1 MYVRVSAVRAT
12 LRCFPLLSLAP
23 ICVKWRQCAGAQPRP
38 LFNRS
43 PPPST
48 ERQWRGKSEHGD
60 LHRTAEMHR
69 DFNPYRLLRIL
80 HVKSLLWIRRQLLPS
95 QQPSFT
101 NLIFSPSSMLVLIRK
116 SRRGCQGC
124 SLKKLKGFC
133 RLHPT
138 RYPILHRARIA
149 WNWAFHA
156 QNSDHLP
163 MDGSN
168 NEEGYNP
175 VRNNRGNGY
184 DIMAGHISDISRS
197 NHSQDI
203 LYLEVMISS

>member
-1 MYVRVSAVRAT
+1 
-12 LRCFPLLSLAP
+12 
-23 ICVKWRQCAGAQPRP
+23 
-38 LFNRS
+38 
-43 PPPST
+43 
-48 ERQWRGKSEHGD
+48 
-60 LHRTAEMHR
+60 MHR

-138 RYPILHRARIA
+138 RYPILRRARIA

-156 QNSDHLP
+156 QNVITFLWMEVITKKVTTQFGITGGTGTISWLGTSVIFLGQIIRRIFFIWRWWLAHNLSAETLHL
-163 MDGSN
+163 
-168 NEEGYNP
+168 
-175 VRNNRGNGY
+175 
-184 DIMAGHISDISRS
+184 RS
-197 NHSQDI
+197 NWCPVQFWLRGQSCHG
-203 LYLEVMISS
+203 LKKKNA